1 MTRRS
6 HRASPPF
13 PRIMTPTRS
22 AASPRRCSTCTPSG
36 AAACLP
42 PPAPPPRLPCHPPE
56 APASPALAPTNGSV
70 AGSSAPPR
78 SPRDPAPTGP
88 SRPPRPPPRPP
99 HLGPTPPPP
108 PLHPGRIQ
116 SRSLPPPRS
125 RSGTPSAPPRS
136 SSPGAAPRTRTAT
149 TRMSTG
155 NLSETCNKQTPGGR
169 QAILGTSGACDG
181 GQGDDRDG
189 GVAVISICN
198 PPVNS
203 LSIDVLLSLKE
214 SYEEALERKDVKAIV
229 VTGKGGKISG
239 GFDISSF
246 GGLHS
251 GKIEQPKVGA
261 TKPSAAAIDGLCLG
275 GGLEVSMACHAGIST
290 PTSQL
295 GLPELQLGIIPG
307 FGATSGERKILT
319 PWVMQILSAYFLVLP
334 LRVEG
339 AISLGLGALPGLFA
353 GSLMLTALAA
363 PVASLAFSLPSV
375 PKSKALV
382 LIHRFFS
389 ISLLVFFMLWF
400 ASKPGSPATAQSSE
414 DGLNKPAG
422 WGNHSWFYIGVR
434 ISFFLWVA
442 LLNLITISS
451 TWARVIDVMDSEV
464 QDCLVLLG
472 LVLR

>member
-22 AASPRRCSTCTPSG
+22 AASPRR
-36 AAACLP
+36 LP
-42 PPAPPPRLPCHPPE
+42 PHPRSPNQRKRRRIERPAAEPE
-56 APASPALAPTNGSV
+56 GPGADWSLAPSPPASPSPASWPDAAP
-70 AGSSAPPR
+70 SSLR
-78 SPRDPAPTGP
+78 
-88 SRPPRPPPRPP
+88 
-99 HLGPTPPPP
+99 
-108 PLHPGRIQ
+108 PGRIQ

-149 TRMSTG
+149 TRMRTG

-169 QAILGTSGACDG
+169 QAILGTSGACEG

-189 GVAVISICN
+189 GVAVITICN

-229 VTGKGGKISG
+229 VTGKGGKNSG

-251 GKIEQPKVGA
+251 GKVEQPKVGA

-290 PTSQL
+290 PT
-295 GLPELQLGIIPG
+295 
-307 FGATSGERKILT
+307 
-319 PWVMQILSAYFLVLP
+319 V
-334 LRVEG
+334 
-339 AISLGLGALPGLFA
+339 
-353 GSLMLTALAA
+353 
-363 PVASLAFSLPSV
+363 
-375 PKSKALV
+375 
-382 LIHRFFS
+382 
-389 ISLLVFFMLWF
+389 
-400 ASKPGSPATAQSSE
+400 
-414 DGLNKPAG
+414 N
-422 WGNHSWFYIGVR
+422 
-434 ISFFLWVA
+434 
-442 LLNLITISS
+442 
-451 TWARVIDVMDSEV
+451 
-464 QDCLVLLG
+464 
-472 LVLR
+472 